1 MPLYFGLPVKFKE
14 AFRLFDLDFEKIQK
28 EIMKEHNLT
37 ENMYKDCYF
46 VDYLNKFF
54 ITDKITIKIFY
65 MSKGM
70 CIIGYKIQEVNIFEK
85 QFINVNDFI
94 IKLTDLKTLF
104 SLETMKYKNNFS
116 KVILEHMEDEPETV
130 SFPEPY
136 IIEYV
141 K

>member
-1 MPLYFGLPVKFKE
+1 MPLYFGLPVRCEE

-54 ITDKITIKIFY
+54 ITDKITIKIFN
-65 MSKGM
+65 MGKGM
-70 CIIGYKIQEVNIFEK
+70 FIVGYKIQEVNIFEK
-85 QFINVNDFI
+85 QFININDFI

-116 KVILEHMEDEPETV
+116 KVILEHMEDEQETV
-130 SFPEPY
+130 SFPKPY

>member
-1 MPLYFGLPVKFKE
+1 
-14 AFRLFDLDFEKIQK
+14 
-28 EIMKEHNLT
+28 
-37 ENMYKDCYF
+37 
-46 VDYLNKFF
+46 
-54 ITDKITIKIFY
+54 
-65 MSKGM
+65 M

-85 QFINVNDFI
+85 KFINVNDFI

-104 SLETMKYKNNFS
+104 SLETIKYKNNFS
-116 KVILEHMEDEPETV
+116 KVILEHMEDEPEIV

>member
-1 MPLYFGLPVKFKE
+1 MPLYFGLPVRCEE

-54 ITDKITIKIFY
+54 ITDKITIKIFN
-65 MSKGM
+65 MGKGM
-70 CIIGYKIQEVNIFEK
+70 FIVGYKIQEVNIFEK

-94 IKLTDLKTLF
+94 IQLTDLKTLF

-116 KVILEHMEDEPETV
+116 KVILEHMEDEQETV
-130 SFPEPY
+130 SFPKPY

>member
-1 MPLYFGLPVKFKE
+1 
-14 AFRLFDLDFEKIQK
+14 
-28 EIMKEHNLT
+28 
-37 ENMYKDCYF
+37 
-46 VDYLNKFF
+46 
-54 ITDKITIKIFY
+54 

-85 QFINVNDFI
+85 KFINVNDFI

-104 SLETMKYKNNFS
+104 SLETMKYRNNFS

-141 K
+141 F